1 MMLLPTMLSQ
11 PQAFLHLLQAIL
23 SLHIV
28 HLTMA
33 LTLLL
38 QLTLLMS
45 LAVLCMVP
53 ALYVMERSMEV
64 MEETGMPQALPR
76 EVCWSVGITLT
87 FFTRTLVM
95 DPLLEVMVV

>member
-1 MMLLPTMLSQ
+1 
-11 PQAFLHLLQAIL
+11 
-23 SLHIV
+23 
-28 HLTMA
+28 MA

-53 ALYVMERSMEV
+53 ALYVMEGSMEV

>member
-1 MMLLPTMLSQ
+1 
-11 PQAFLHLLQAIL
+11 
-23 SLHIV
+23 
-28 HLTMA
+28 MA

-64 MEETGMPQALPR
+64 TEETGMPQALPR
-76 EVCWSVGITLT
+76 EVCWSVDTTLT
-87 FFTRTLVM
+87 FLQEHWLWTRCWRLWWS
-95 DPLLEVMVV
+95 DPQWILDW